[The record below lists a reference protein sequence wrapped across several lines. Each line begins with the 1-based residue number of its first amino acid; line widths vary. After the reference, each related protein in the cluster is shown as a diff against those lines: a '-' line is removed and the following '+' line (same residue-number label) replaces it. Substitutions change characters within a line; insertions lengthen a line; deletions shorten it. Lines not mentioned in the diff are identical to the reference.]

1 MIEKIQATIDRIR
14 PFLQRDGG
22 DIELVEFV
30 DADKLVKVR
39 LQGACHGCPG
49 AIMTLKMGV
58 ERTLQEEVDQA
69 LKVVAV

>member
-1 MIEKIQATIDRIR
+1 MKEQIQATIERIR

-30 DADKLVKVR
+30 DAEKLVKVR

-58 ERTLQEEVDQA
+58 ERTLREEVDQA
-69 LKVVAV
+69 IKVMAV